1 MIEKDIITEYVFPVA
16 VAHAENAENAGALTR
31 ETELQITLVEPRLAM
46 IRKGGFVVLDFG
58 RETGGSVRIL
68 AKNCGAKLRLRLG
81 ESMSEAYSELG
92 EHGSTNDHALRDGEF
107 FVPDLSDQTYFDSG
121 FRYLRIDAV
130 EKDVTLKAVVAVSKR
145 VGYERVGSFRHADE
159 RLTRIFDVAAD
170 TVTLC
175 MRGGMLWD
183 GIKRDRLVWI
193 GDMYPEF
200 LAGMGLY
207 RETGYLARCVD
218 FAR

>member
-1 MIEKDIITEYVFPVA
+1 M
-16 VAHAENAENAGALTR
+16 
-31 ETELQITLVEPRLAM
+31 
-46 IRKGGFVVLDFG
+46 
-58 RETGGSVRIL
+58 RIL

-193 GDMYPEF
+193 GDHVPGVSGRHGVVPRNGLPRAVRRLRARNHAAARVDEHHAVVFAVVDYFAVRVFSPA
-200 LAGMGLY
+200 LATKQRLRVISITWRGLPSF
-207 RETGYLARCVD
+207 TTAL
-218 FAR
+218 